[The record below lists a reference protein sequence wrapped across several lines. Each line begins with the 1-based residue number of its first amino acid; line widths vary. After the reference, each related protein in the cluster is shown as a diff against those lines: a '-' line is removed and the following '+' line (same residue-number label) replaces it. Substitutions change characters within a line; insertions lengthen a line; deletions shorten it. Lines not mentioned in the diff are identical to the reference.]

1 MGILKVIGLCY
12 STRHCCIDL
21 KHMFLCL
28 KELRGGEK
36 HLPSNHCNI
45 HFTYSAVSFNP
56 VEFCY
61 VIEFLVSQHLVF
73 TDQIMKCTNQS
84 IIFFSIIDVCFQ
96 EGFKIWEFATQV
108 QVINFQ
114 NCKVGLGFSNSI
126 YDLILFKF
134 QQWCLNQFYGE
145 IL

>member
-45 HFTYSAVSFNP
+45 HFTYSAVSFSWVLLCNWI
-56 VEFCY
+56 F
-61 VIEFLVSQHLVF
+61 
-73 TDQIMKCTNQS
+73 S
-84 IIFFSIIDVCFQ
+84 ISTSGFYRPNNEMHKSINYFFSIIDVCFQ

-126 YDLILFKF
+126 CDLI
-134 QQWCLNQFYGE
+134 QQWCFNQFYGE